1 MEKKIQKGFL
11 SKLHQ
16 LSFGTK
22 IEIEIF
28 FIIILLSAGTFIFHF
43 VEGWRYLD
51 SFYFTISTMAAV
63 GLGDFAPRTDIGKL
77 LTTFYMIV
85 GMPLFIYTSALFI
98 ERRLT
103 RKKSQ

>member
-1 MEKKIQKGFL
+1 
-11 SKLHQ
+11 
-16 LSFGTK
+16 
-22 IEIEIF
+22 
-28 FIIILLSAGTFIFHF
+28 
-43 VEGWRYLD
+43 
-51 SFYFTISTMAAV
+51 MAAV